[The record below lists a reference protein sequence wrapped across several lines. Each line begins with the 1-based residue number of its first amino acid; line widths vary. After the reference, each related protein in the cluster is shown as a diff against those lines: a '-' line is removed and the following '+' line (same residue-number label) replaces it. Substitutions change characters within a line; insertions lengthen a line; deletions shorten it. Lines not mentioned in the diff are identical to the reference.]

1 VNRKAFFLA
10 ALLLSSPAWAQT
22 KAEWKASIYGRSAD
36 DTLSSS
42 RTVGVGLFAYLRHR
56 FTEGLE
62 AKVLGGAL
70 LETGSSSSLF
80 TDEFEPKSRLFLQ
93 EASLRWQPFQ
103 PLLLIGGALDQRH
116 HSSPLFID
124 GGTFPAA
131 MLSLDPDFGHW
142 IAHFDAQAAI
152 PTSRTLST
160 RTTTGKENT
169 PALFTEKAV
178 VGWNEKGGAR
188 ALFRVTHFQFQN
200 LTHGMAQDSR
210 FYGNQIAGIGAASVF
225 IYQYEGFEAGP
236 DFLLPLGDRFSAGLG
251 GSFLNNSKAP
261 SNRNQG
267 LYAYADLTYRGEKFS
282 LRPRIEW
289 FRNEADSAPAFYS
302 SPEFGHNNRR
312 GYGAALRFEMPEAKL
327 EVEMKARRGELIE
340 PQTFQKNQFNYLE
353 LTVGIPYADF

>member
-1 VNRKAFFLA
+1 VNRTIFLLA
-10 ALLLSSPAWAQT
+10 ALLLSGPALAQT
-22 KAEWKASIYGRSAD
+22 KAEWKASLYGRSTD
-36 DTLSSS
+36 DSLSSS
-42 RTVGVGLFAYLRHR
+42 RTVGVGVFAYIRHQ
-56 FTEGLE
+56 FTENFE

-93 EASLRWQPFQ
+93 EASLRWKPFQ
-103 PLLLIGGALDQRH
+103 PLLLIAGALDQRH
-116 HSSPLFID
+116 HDSPLLID

-131 MLSLDPDFGHW
+131 MLSLDPNLGSW

-160 RTTTGKENT
+160 RATAGKENT
-169 PALFTEKAV
+169 PTLFTEKAV
-178 VGWNEKGGAR
+178 AGWNERGGAR
-188 ALFRVTHFQFQN
+188 ALLRVSHFQFAS

-225 IYQYEGFEAGP
+225 VYQYEGFEAGP
-236 DFLLPLGDRFSAGLG
+236 DFLFPLGGRLFAGLG
-251 GSFLNNSKAP
+251 GSFLNNGKAP
-261 SNRNQG
+261 SGRNQG
-267 LYAYADLTYRGEKFS
+267 LYAYADLAYRGEKFS
-282 LRPRIEW
+282 LRPRFEW
-289 FRNEADSAPAFYS
+289 YRNEADSAPAFYS

-312 GYGAALRFEMPEAKL
+312 GYGAALRFGMPEAKL
-327 EVEMKARRGELIE
+327 EIEMKARRGELLE